1 MSSLDA
7 CKSSDPNSIPV
18 KILKLQKND
27 ISQQLRDIFN
37 MSFPKIAKVIPIHKK
52 QSKVDY
58 ANYRPISLLS
68 NTEKIN
74 EKRIHTRDSNF
85 LDINN
90 LTYSLQFAF

>member
-7 CKSSDPNSIPV
+7 CKSSGPNSIPV

-27 ISQQLRDIFN
+27 ISQQVRDIFN
-37 MSFPKIAKVIPIHKK
+37 MSFPKIAKVIPIHKE
-52 QSKVDY
+52 QSKADY

-90 LTYSLQFAF
+90 LIYSLQIAF